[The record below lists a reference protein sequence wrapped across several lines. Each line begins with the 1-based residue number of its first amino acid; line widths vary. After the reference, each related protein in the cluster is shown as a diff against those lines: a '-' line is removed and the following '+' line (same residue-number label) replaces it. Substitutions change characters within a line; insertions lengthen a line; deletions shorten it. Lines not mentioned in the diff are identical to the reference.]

1 VRVLGFLFVFA
12 TVPLAAQVIHSDHIK
27 GIRVAG
33 TAQAGFPVVLR
44 DSHPVRISFDVDNVN
59 SENFRIKVFHCTKD
73 WKITASSFVNDEF
86 RNFTRYQIPYRAA
99 PAGVK
104 GYRWTYS
111 LKIPGFT
118 GLERFQYSG
127 NYTFE
132 IWNDDQTELLAE
144 GKFFVAERIANEAL
158 TMYNR
163 YLPSAIAPLNQANTA
178 VIKFSIPSQASAE
191 SNPLFRNFVNTVVLI
206 RNREIETPCRIDA
219 DIRTPNTFV
228 DGYGTDRLEFMIDN
242 LRPGNE
248 YRRIDLRNADLYP
261 PDELLR
267 PRDGADLSR
276 WLFQGAP
283 DEDGTSELVRGNRYA
298 DYVEFQ
304 FELGRPEEN
313 SGERIYVVGDFNGW
327 RIDERWRLQ
336 YDAGAKQ
343 YTLATLLRR
352 GAYDYQYVLN
362 GSDWIALEGNDWR
375 TVSLYTALLY
385 YSDPNYG
392 GFDRILLAAQ
402 ARSPGG
408 TNPTTQ

>member
-33 TAQAGFPVVLR
+33 TTQAGFPVVMR
-44 DSHPVRISFDVDNVN
+44 DSRPVRISFDVDNVN

-298 DYVEFQ
+298 DYV
-304 FELGRPEEN
+304 
-313 SGERIYVVGDFNGW
+313 
-327 RIDERWRLQ
+327 
-336 YDAGAKQ
+336 
-343 YTLATLLRR
+343 
-352 GAYDYQYVLN
+352 
-362 GSDWIALEGNDWR
+362 
-375 TVSLYTALLY
+375 
-385 YSDPNYG
+385 
-392 GFDRILLAAQ
+392 
-402 ARSPGG
+402 
-408 TNPTTQ
+408 